1 MAARETAVASEMNW
15 EIRLGFLI
23 HDVSRL
29 RRVLFDR
36 SLRPLGASRSQWWVL
51 AFLSRDDGMTQ
62 TKLAE
67 ELDMGKV
74 GLGGLVDRLEAA
86 GLVERRTEPGD
97 RRAKRVYMTRE
108 GRRFVARNRQ
118 LDQEMNKV
126 ILSDIPADDLAAT
139 VRTLEAMK
147 QHLLVALAPGEQDAD
162 AAD

>member
-1 MAARETAVASEMNW
+1 MDW

-36 SLRPLGASRSQWWVL
+36 TLKPLGATRSQWWVL

-74 GLGGLVDRLEAA
+74 GLGGLIDRLEAA
-86 GLVERRTEPGD
+86 GLVERRAEPGD

-108 GRRFVARNRQ
+108 GRRFVARNRE
-118 LDQEMNKV
+118 LDQEMNQA
-126 ILSDIPADDLAAT
+126 ILRDISQDDLEAT

-147 QHLLVALAPGEQDAD
+147 QHLLVGLSTGDTQAD

>member
-1 MAARETAVASEMNW
+1 MAKSMDW
-15 EIRLGFLI
+15 EIKLGFLI

-36 SLRPLGASRSQWWVL
+36 KLKPLGATRSQWWVL

-74 GLGGLVDRLEAA
+74 GLGGLIDRLEAA
-86 GLVERRTEPGD
+86 GLVERRAEPGD
-97 RRAKRVYMTRE
+97 RRAKRVFMTRE
-108 GRRFVARNRQ
+108 GRRFVARTREV
-118 LDQEMNKV
+118 DQEMNAA
-126 ILSDIPADDLAAT
+126 ILHGISAADLEAT

-147 QHLLVALAPGEQDAD
+147 QHLLVGLAAGDSQVD

>member
-1 MAARETAVASEMNW
+1 MDW

-36 SLRPLGASRSQWWVL
+36 TLRPLGASRSQWWVL

-74 GLGGLVDRLEAA
+74 GLGGLVDRLEGA

-126 ILSDIPADDLAAT
+126 ILSDIERADIEAT
-139 VRTLEAMK
+139 IHVLEAMK
-147 QHLLVALAPGEQDAD
+147 QNLLSTLAPDEQRAE

>member
-1 MAARETAVASEMNW
+1 MADAMDW
-15 EIRLGFLI
+15 DIRLGFLI

-36 SLRPLGASRSQWWVL
+36 VLRPLGASRSQWWVL

-62 TKLAE
+62 TRLAE

-74 GLGGLVDRLEAA
+74 GLGGLIDRLEAA

-108 GRRFVARNRQ
+108 GRRFVARNRE
-118 LDQEMNKV
+118 LDQDMNKT
-126 ILSDIPADDLAAT
+126 ILQNISRDDIEAT
-139 VRTLEAMK
+139 IRVLGAMK
-147 QHLLVALAPGEQDAD
+147 GNLLAALAPAEAE